1 LVQIDNSASNILKNY
16 TNGPFIGATISIPLY
31 QAGNLSR
38 QVNIAR
44 LQLQS
49 AKYDLENIKLQMN
62 IQLLNTIN
70 DYENQQK
77 LLLIEKE
84 NAKLAKENL
93 EISMERLRLGQ
104 STSLELRQAQ
114 ESYEDSMT
122 RLLNFQYNLKISET
136 KLMQLLATL

>member
-1 LVQIDNSASNILKNY
+1 
-16 TNGPFIGATISIPLY
+16 
-31 QAGNLSR
+31 
-38 QVNIAR
+38 
-44 LQLQS
+44 
-49 AKYDLENIKLQMN
+49 MN

-114 ESYEDSMT
+114 ESYEYSMT